1 MKPYAEKLK
10 AGKERMRQLC
20 IQAALT
26 NTPAAVRVVRIRK
39 TLSGRAY
46 SAAEIAAPRPVTR
59 RALHIFLHE
68 CAHVALGHV
77 KADKAAQFAP
87 TLPHGG
93 PGPVQAASGTA
104 VTIKLPR
111 VGEKTAV
118 RMAVLLDDDLL
129 VHMNWKMAAKAA
141 GAELKPFKTP
151 EDFSAGISDLPKDTP
166 IYIDSELGNDVKG
179 EDIAK
184 DLHGRGFSNLTMATG
199 HGPEKFAHLPW
210 LKVAGKEPP
219 WA

>member
-20 IQAALT
+20 IQTALA
-26 NTPAAVRVVRIRK
+26 NTPAAVRVVRIRR

-77 KADKAAQFAP
+77 FAP

-93 PGPVQAASGTA
+93 PGPAQAASE
-104 VTIKLPR
+104 PR
-111 VGEKTAV
+111 IMRKPRHVEEYEAEQWAFA
-118 RMAVLLDDDLL
+118 RMRESGIPIPRKSLRRAKSYVAY
-129 VHMNWKMAAKAA
+129 KIRQARRRGAKAVDREAQRWA
-141 GAELKPFKTP
+141 GSGTP
-151 EDFSAGISDLPKDTP
+151 
-166 IYIDSELGNDVKG
+166 
-179 EDIAK
+179 
-184 DLHGRGFSNLTMATG
+184 
-199 HGPEKFAHLPW
+199 
-210 LKVAGKEPP
+210 
-219 WA
+219 

>member
-1 MKPYAEKLK
+1 MEPYAEKLK

-46 SAAEIAAPRPVTR
+46 SAAEIAVPRPVTR

-87 TLPHGG
+87 TLSHGC
-93 PGPVQAASGTA
+93 PGPAQAASE
-104 VTIKLPR
+104 PR
-111 VGEKTAV
+111 IMRKPRHVEEYEAEQWAFA
-118 RMAVLLDDDLL
+118 RMRESGIPIPRKSLRR
-129 VHMNWKMAAKAA
+129 AKSYVAYKIRQARRRGAKVVDREAQRWA
-141 GAELKPFKTP
+141 G
-151 EDFSAGISDLPKDTP
+151 
-166 IYIDSELGNDVKG
+166 SE
-179 EDIAK
+179 
-184 DLHGRGFSNLTMATG
+184 M
-199 HGPEKFAHLPW
+199 P
-210 LKVAGKEPP
+210 
-219 WA
+219 

>member
-1 MKPYAEKLK
+1 MESYAEKLK

-46 SAAEIAAPRPVTR
+46 STAEIAAPRPVTR

-77 KADKAAQFAP
+77 KAVETPEFGP

-93 PGPVQAASGTA
+93 PGPAQAVSGPR
-104 VTIKLPR
+104 IKRKPR
-111 VGEKTAV
+111 HEEEYEAEQWAFA
-118 RMAVLLDDDLL
+118 RMRESGIPIPRKSLRRAKSYVAY
-129 VHMNWKMAAKAA
+129 KIRQARRRGAKAVDREA
-141 GAELKPFKTP
+141 QRWAEG
-151 EDFSAGISDLPKDTP
+151 GIQ
-166 IYIDSELGNDVKG
+166 
-179 EDIAK
+179 
-184 DLHGRGFSNLTMATG
+184 
-199 HGPEKFAHLPW
+199 
-210 LKVAGKEPP
+210 
-219 WA
+219 